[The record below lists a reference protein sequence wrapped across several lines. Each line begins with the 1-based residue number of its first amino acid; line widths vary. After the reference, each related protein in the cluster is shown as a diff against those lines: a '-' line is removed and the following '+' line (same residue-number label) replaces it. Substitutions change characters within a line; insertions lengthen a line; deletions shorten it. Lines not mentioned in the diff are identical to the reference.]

1 MFLATKVPSLTA
13 GASQYTLYS
22 RVNGGAIVRI
32 KFFSHFG
39 TAAGMSEA
47 LENWSGRQK
56 CTLTIPINDALDK
69 RPSPKKSCQK
79 SQFMCSYVITLGLK
93 NNF

>member
-1 MFLATKVPSLTA
+1 MEHPVCNFTLVMPSPLYLKMFLATKVPSLTA

-22 RVNGGAIVRI
+22 RVNGGAIARI

-56 CTLTIPINDALDK
+56 CTLTIPINGALD
-69 RPSPKKSCQK
+69 
-79 SQFMCSYVITLGLK
+79 
-93 NNF
+93 